1 MRSTVLSSKARPTI
15 CIDSGRPDAEKPVG
29 IDIAGLPVTLNG
41 MVWIGQVGGVF
52 GSISEKAGA
61 GIRALA
67 LIKAVKD
74 FSFHV
79 NARGRSPPSPHAC
92 VTCASVLKSP
102 SGIL

>member
-1 MRSTVLSSKARPTI
+1 MRSTMLSSKARPTI

-41 MVWIGQVGGVF
+41 MVWIGQFGGLF

-67 LIKAVKD
+67 VI
-74 FSFHV
+74 S
-79 NARGRSPPSPHAC
+79 
-92 VTCASVLKSP
+92 AS
-102 SGIL
+102 